1 MGLRPVIK
9 NYGTNISEKSH
20 KEGPTGGGRIP
31 YGLAS
36 GNKKNTVAISA
47 IISAISEK

>member
-1 MGLRPVIK
+1 MGI
-9 NYGTNISEKSH
+9 KSH
-20 KEGPTGGGRIP
+20 KEGPTGANIVKNLMRTYRKVKRS